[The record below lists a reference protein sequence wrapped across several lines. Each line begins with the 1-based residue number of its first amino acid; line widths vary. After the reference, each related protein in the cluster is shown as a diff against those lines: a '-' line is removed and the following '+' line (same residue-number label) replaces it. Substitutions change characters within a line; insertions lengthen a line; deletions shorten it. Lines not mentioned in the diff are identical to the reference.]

1 MSFKYRATLRAT
13 KIVSMV
19 DCELDLN
26 AVLSDNSAGGGPA
39 LLFVNVFY
47 HQLFVTG
54 VTKTSKAG
62 LPLFLSGRGYLG
74 ISKSETDPPCT
85 GTLNI
90 GLSVKV
96 QTSSWGLFRQ

>member
-1 MSFKYRATLRAT
+1 MSFKYCATLRAT

-47 HQLFVTG
+47 NQLFVR
-54 VTKTSKAG
+54 VLQRQARLDCHFFCQAG
-62 LPLFLSGRGYLG
+62 ATWASANL
-74 ISKSETDPPCT
+74 KQ
-85 GTLNI
+85 TL
-90 GLSVKV
+90 LAPAP
-96 QTSSWGLFRQ
+96 